1 MLHNNVCMADLFRQ
15 QQQNI
20 IRTSCKNFSV
30 SCPILP
36 KYESSRQIVTEVPL
50 VTFSQKSM
58 HWEQRW

>member
-1 MLHNNVCMADLFRQ
+1 MADLFCQ